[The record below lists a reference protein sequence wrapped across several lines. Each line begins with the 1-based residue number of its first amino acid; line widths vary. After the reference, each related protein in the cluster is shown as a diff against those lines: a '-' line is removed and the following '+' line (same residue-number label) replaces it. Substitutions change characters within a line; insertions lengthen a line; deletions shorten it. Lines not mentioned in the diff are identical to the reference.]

1 MALLSGASSSPAVF
15 LREYLTVAG
24 NSTSAVLAGETG
36 PIRGEIA
43 TMRQRFDSLVGLGQ
57 KSVEKARLVF
67 RDVRQE
73 LLRASA

>member
-1 MALLSGASSSPAVF
+1 MALLSGADSRPSVF
-15 LREYLTVAG
+15 LREYLTVVST
-24 NSTSAVLAGETG
+24 STSAVLAGKTG
-36 PIRGEIA
+36 PIRGEPA

-57 KSVEKARLVF
+57 KSLEKARLVF